1 MTCDRFTAEQAAAW
15 GFVNRVVPEGEAVA
29 AARELARQLLAKDP
43 VALAVTK
50 STCSALAE
58 AMVPAHVTHA
68 DPDYLVLARLL
79 AQERGGRSTGG

>member
-1 MTCDRFTAEQAAAW
+1 
-15 GFVNRVVPEGEAVA
+15 
-29 AARELARQLLAKDP
+29 
-43 VALAVTK
+43 VTK